1 MFFFCQLWVGK
12 CRLEWESATRTKSS
26 CILHLYSLPFYG
38 NRLIS
43 TDATINDPWKAASN
57 IGLKKI
63 KKYINM
69 EIFTK
74 NTGWN
79 KIIGNFN
86 DIKVVQ
92 DKVTAKKYFFK
103 NSVKF
108 VKFTTPV
115 SGQAKNK
122 NVHIGGWSK
131 YLANHF
137 KKQNDCDIKLGCYVN
152 KLSEFFKTESTDS
165 QKISNLYKT
174 WFIVNGFLVKVLC
187 YLHSEKIWV
196 VVLQT

>member
-1 MFFFCQLWVGK
+1 M
-12 CRLEWESATRTKSS
+12 EWESATRTKSS
-26 CILHLYSLPFYG
+26 YIQHLYSLSFYG

-92 DKVTAKKYFFK
+92 NKVTAKKYFFK

-108 VKFTTPV
+108 VKFTT
-115 SGQAKNK
+115 Q
-122 NVHIGGWSK
+122 
-131 YLANHF
+131 
-137 KKQNDCDIKLGCYVN
+137 
-152 KLSEFFKTESTDS
+152 
-165 QKISNLYKT
+165 
-174 WFIVNGFLVKVLC
+174 
-187 YLHSEKIWV
+187 
-196 VVLQT
+196 